1 MATDKNGATFHS
13 GDRPKSAILNSSFI
27 QRLNSLFGFRTSRND
42 SPDATEFE
50 KKYGIKLVRV
60 DLNNPAY
67 RVRNAAIGSTFQSQ
81 YLHKDLERYFD
92 AYLNET
98 STSYSDISD
107 RQKRLNELSYAYYN
121 DCFIFKACQLCADE
135 ATQQDVQDRLISIE
149 SPNAAFVEK
158 TYSLLNMWGVTQN
171 AVHQACLQIQL
182 YGEAFWAQRV
192 SPNGIEKIMPIFPNQ
207 IMERLEFSP
216 AHMARYLAER
226 DGWNSADRSRGSKIA
241 DLVDMLSGQDA
252 FDAASNIADMFDTKL
267 FGFELEGGTVV
278 PPWTI
283 THFRLDCGEF
293 FPYGRPPLLNAL
305 GAFKASHSTQA
316 LQGLA
321 RAMSFP
327 ITMYKVKNT
336 EGMLPAQAF
345 DVVNTVREQY
355 DNLGVSPS
363 TQGSE
368 VYTVNTKIW
377 VPDGLVDID
386 VKESKSDYDYVG
398 DLENYQKQVALACG
412 VPIGYIDPNGE
423 SWGESG
429 IALKEQLKVF
439 ERHIFNIQS
448 AFLQGLGELIRMHY
462 AITGEFDYNTPFI
475 VSMRFPAE
483 EETDSKRSAQ
493 QSSLELS
500 QGIIELIQ
508 TVLGVEEDEPL
519 PEDVVTDILSKYSF
533 LDPTDIEKWLKL
545 TSFAKQISEGDDEG
559 DDDDGGDD
567 EDMEESQKRRNTK
580 GLQLLEETRIKRL
593 REVKQRY
600 KESKNEIFMKFF
612 ESQHLTDV
620 RWDNPVTGGSR
631 HYFNVPPIRE
641 NDSNYDSYQQMAKTK
656 KLKNKKGYNKLKET
670 LAMNSAMRV
679 NNPKKVES
687 VNIQE
692 AMKLAA
698 QNFADNE
705 EDHNVIT
712 SYGNND

>member
-1 MATDKNGATFHS
+1 MASNGNGKIFHS
-13 GDRPKSAILNSSFI
+13 NEGPKSAILNSSFI
-27 QRLNSLFGFRTSRND
+27 QRLNSLYGFRTGRND

-50 KKYGIKLVRV
+50 KRYGIKLVRV
-60 DLNNPAY
+60 DLNSEAY
-67 RVRNAAIGSTFQSQ
+67 RVRNAAIGSVFQSQ
-81 YLHKDLERYFD
+81 NLHKDLERFFN
-92 AYLNET
+92 AYLTET
-98 STSYSDISD
+98 STSYSDIQD
-107 RQKRLNELSYAYYN
+107 RQRRLNELTYAYYN
-121 DCFIFKACQLCADE
+121 DCFIYKACQLCADE
-135 ATQQDVQDRLISIE
+135 ATQRDVQDRLISID
-149 SPNAAFVEK
+149 SPNTAFTEK
-158 TYSLLNMWGVTQN
+158 TYQLMNLWGINQN
-171 AVHQACLQIQL
+171 YIHQACLQLQL

-192 SPNGIEKIMPIFPNQ
+192 SPNGIEKIIPLFPNQ
-207 IMERLEFSP
+207 IIERLEFSP
-216 AHMARYLAER
+216 AHWQKYLAER
-226 DGWNSADRSRGSKIA
+226 DGWNATDRSRGTKIGE
-241 DLVDMLSGQDA
+241 LVDMLSGQDA
-252 FDAASNIADMFDTKL
+252 FDAAANIADMFDTKL

-321 RAMSFP
+321 RSMSFP

-386 VKESKSDYDYVG
+386 VKDSKSDYDYIG

-439 ERHIFNIQS
+439 ERHIYNIQS

-462 AITGEFDYNTPFI
+462 AITGEFDYNTPFVI
-475 VSMRFPAE
+475 SMNFPAE

-493 QSSLELS
+493 QASLDLS

-508 TVLGVEEDEPL
+508 TVLGLEEDEPL

-533 LDPTDIEKWLKL
+533 LDPTDVGKWLKL
-545 TSFAKQISEGDDEG
+545 SSFAKHISNKNDESGDEE
-559 DDDDGGDD
+559 D
-567 EDMEESQKRRNTK
+567 EDLEESIKNNK
-580 GLQLLEETRIKRL
+580 DKAGLELLQETRKKRL
-593 REVKQRY
+593 REIKERY
-600 KESKNEIFMKFF
+600 HDSKNDIFMKFI
-612 ESQHLTDV
+612 ESKHLTEF
-620 RWDNPVTGGSR
+620 RWDNKTTGGSR
-631 HYFNVPPIRE
+631 HYYNVPAVRE
-641 NDSNYDSYQQMAKTK
+641 TDPNYNSFVQMSKEK
-656 KLKNKKGYNKLKET
+656 KLKNKKGYNKLQET
-670 LAMNSAMRV
+670 LALNAAIRV
-679 NNPKKVES
+679 NNPKKVA
-687 VNIQE
+687 NINIKE
-692 AMKLAA
+692 AMAMAA
-698 QNFADNE
+698 AKFNENNSE